1 MIELALIRSL
11 MQKDFYDE
19 HKGSRCPDRLFSKDV
34 RKIKGTL
41 DQAMSKHERNL
52 SLTELQALFFSDN
65 GTMTSANKTSYEVLF
80 NKLSKEEPMNNDI
93 AKEVLSKLFQQMVG
107 EEIANLGFDYV
118 NGTKSN
124 LEPLRNI
131 LDSYQDDF
139 TPSFKFEGDDISFD
153 TLVDHLNVKY
163 QWKFNIPSLARRVE
177 GLSGGHFVIVGARPN
192 TGKPSF
198 HASIIASEG
207 GFIDQGAK
215 CVVLC
220 NEEAYKRVGLR
231 YLYCKSNMSSDQVLE
246 NRKVALSRYEPVKQ
260 LLSIKDAT
268 DKRMEYVEQLAK
280 SVNPDIIVLDMGDKF
295 ASMGSERSDIYLKE
309 AAIHARNIAKKYN
322 CAIIWMSQ
330 LSAEA
335 EGKINVN
342 QSMLEGSKT
351 GKAAEADLMLLIS
364 KNPDIEGQDSNDPQ
378 RHIRLA
384 KNKLTRWHGTV
395 HVELDVE
402 TGRYSA

>member
-192 TGKPSF
+192 TGKTSF

-342 QSMLEGSKT
+342 HSMLEGSKT

-384 KNKLTRWHGTV
+384 KNKLTGWHGTV

>member
-11 MQKDFYDE
+11 MQKDFYED
-19 HKGSRCPDRLFSKDV
+19 HRGSKCPDRLFSKDV
-34 RKIKGTL
+34 RKIKNTL
-41 DQAMSKHERNL
+41 DEAMGKHERNL

-65 GTMTSANKTSYEVLF
+65 GTMTSANKASFEVLF
-80 NKLSKEEPMNNDI
+80 SKLSKEEPMNNDI

-107 EEIANLGFDYV
+107 EEVANIGFDYV
-118 NGTKSN
+118 NGTKNN

-131 LDSYQDDF
+131 LDNYQDDF
-139 TPSFKFEGDDISFD
+139 TPSFKFKGDDISFN
-153 TLVDHLNVKY
+153 TLVDHLNLKF
-163 QWKFNIPSLARRVE
+163 QWKFNIPSLRRRVE

-192 TGKPSF
+192 TGKTSF

-207 GFIDQGAK
+207 GFIEQGAK

-246 NRKVALSRYEPVKQ
+246 NRKLALERYDPLRN

-268 DKRMEYVEQLAK
+268 DKNMDYVEQLAK

-295 ASMGSERSDIYLKE
+295 ATGGSERTDIYLKE

-322 CAIIWMSQ
+322 CVIIWMSQ

-384 KNKLTRWHGTV
+384 KNKLTGWHGAV

>member
-1 MIELALIRSL
+1 
-11 MQKDFYDE
+11 MQKDFYEE
-19 HKGSRCPDRLFSKDV
+19 HKGSKCPDRLFSKDV
-34 RKIKGTL
+34 RRIKGTL
-41 DQAMSKHERNL
+41 DEAMKKHERNL

-65 GTMTSANKTSYEVLF
+65 GTMTSANKASFEVLF
-80 NKLSKEEPMNNDI
+80 SKLSKEEPMNSDI

-107 EEIANLGFDYV
+107 EEVANIGFDYV
-118 NGTKSN
+118 NGTKNN

-131 LDSYQDDF
+131 LDNYQDDF
-139 TPSFKFEGDDISFD
+139 TPSFKFQGDDISFD
-153 TLVDHLNVKY
+153 TLVDHLNLKF
-163 QWKFNIPSLARRVE
+163 QWKFNIPSLRRRVE

-192 TGKPSF
+192 TGKTSF
-198 HASIIASEG
+198 HSSIIASEG

-246 NRKVALSRYEPVKQ
+246 NRKKALERYDPIRGF
-260 LLSIKDAT
+260 LSIKDAT
-268 DKRMEYVEQLAK
+268 DKNMDYVEQLAK
-280 SVNPDIIVLDMGDKF
+280 SVKPDIIILDMGDKF
-295 ASMGSERSDIYLKE
+295 ATAGSERSDIYLKE

-322 CAIIWMSQ
+322 CVIIWMSQ

-384 KNKLTRWHGTV
+384 KNKLTGWHGTV

>member
-19 HKGSRCPDRLFSKDV
+19 HKGSKCPDRLFSKDV

-41 DQAMSKHERNL
+41 DEAMRKHERNL
-52 SLTELQALFFSDN
+52 SLTELQALFLSDN

-80 NKLSKEEPMNNDI
+80 NKLSKEEPMNNEI

-107 EEIANLGFDYV
+107 EDIANLGFDYV
-118 NGTKSN
+118 NGTKNN

-131 LDSYQDDF
+131 LDNYQDDF
-139 TPSFKFEGDDISFD
+139 TPSFRFEGDDISFN

-192 TGKPSF
+192 TGKTSF

-207 GFIDQGAK
+207 GFIDQGAR

-246 NRKVALSRYEPVKQ
+246 NRKLALERYEPVRQ

-268 DKRMEYVEQLAK
+268 DKRMDYVEQLAK
-280 SVNPDIIVLDMGDKF
+280 SVNPDIIILDMGDKF
-295 ASMGSERSDIYLKE
+295 ASAGSERSDIYLKE

-322 CAIIWMSQ
+322 CVIIWMSQ

-351 GKAAEADLMLLIS
+351 GKAAEADLMLLLS

-384 KNKLTRWHGTV
+384 KNKLTGWHGTV

-402 TGRYSA
+402 TGRYTA

>member
-192 TGKPSF
+192 TGKTSF

-246 NRKVALSRYEPVKQ
+246 NRKVALNRYEPVKQ

-268 DKRMEYVEQLAK
+268 DKRMDYVEQLAK

-384 KNKLTRWHGTV
+384 KNKLTGWHGTV

>member
-1 MIELALIRSL
+1 
-11 MQKDFYDE
+11 
-19 HKGSRCPDRLFSKDV
+19 
-34 RKIKGTL
+34 
-41 DQAMSKHERNL
+41 MSKHERNL

-192 TGKPSF
+192 TGKTSF
-198 HASIIASEG
+198 HASIIASKG
-207 GFIDQGAK
+207 G
-215 CVVLC
+215 
-220 NEEAYKRVGLR
+220 
-231 YLYCKSNMSSDQVLE
+231 
-246 NRKVALSRYEPVKQ
+246 
-260 LLSIKDAT
+260 T
-268 DKRMEYVEQLAK
+268 
-280 SVNPDIIVLDMGDKF
+280 
-295 ASMGSERSDIYLKE
+295 
-309 AAIHARNIAKKYN
+309 
-322 CAIIWMSQ
+322 
-330 LSAEA
+330 
-335 EGKINVN
+335 
-342 QSMLEGSKT
+342 
-351 GKAAEADLMLLIS
+351 
-364 KNPDIEGQDSNDPQ
+364 
-378 RHIRLA
+378 
-384 KNKLTRWHGTV
+384 
-395 HVELDVE
+395 
-402 TGRYSA
+402 

>member
-19 HKGSRCPDRLFSKDV
+19 HKGSKCPDRLFSKDV

-41 DQAMSKHERNL
+41 DEAMRKHERNL

-80 NKLSKEEPMNNDI
+80 NKLSKEEPMNNEI

-107 EEIANLGFDYV
+107 EDIANLGFDYV
-118 NGTKSN
+118 NGTKNN

-131 LDSYQDDF
+131 LDNYQDDF
-139 TPSFKFEGDDISFD
+139 TPSFRFEGDDISFN

-192 TGKPSF
+192 TGKTSF

-207 GFIDQGAK
+207 GFIDQGAR

-246 NRKVALSRYEPVKQ
+246 NRKLALERYEPVRQ
-260 LLSIKDAT
+260 LLSIKDST
-268 DKRMEYVEQLAK
+268 DKRMDYVEQLAK
-280 SVNPDIIVLDMGDKF
+280 SVNPDVIVLDMGDKF

-322 CAIIWMSQ
+322 CVIIWMSQ

-351 GKAAEADLMLLIS
+351 GKAAEADLMLLLS

-384 KNKLTRWHGTV
+384 KNKLTGWHGTV

-402 TGRYSA
+402 TGRYTA

>member
-1 MIELALIRSL
+1 MH
-11 MQKDFYDE
+11 KDFYDD
-19 HKGSRCPDRLFSKDV
+19 HKGSKCPDRLFSKDV
-34 RKIKGTL
+34 RKIKQTL
-41 DQAMSKHERNL
+41 DTTMHKYERDV
-52 SLTELQALFFSDN
+52 SLTELQALFFSNN
-65 GTMTSANKTSYEVLF
+65 GTMTSANRASYEVLF
-80 NKLSKEEPMNNDI
+80 SKLSREEAMNNEI

-131 LDSYQDDF
+131 LDNYQDDF
-139 TPSFKFEGDDISFD
+139 TPSFRFEGDDISFN
-153 TLVDHLNVKY
+153 TLLEHLNVKY
-163 QWKFNIPSLARRVE
+163 QWKFNIPSLRRRVE

-192 TGKPSF
+192 TGKTSF
-198 HASIIASEG
+198 HASLIASEG

-231 YLYCKSNMSSDQVLE
+231 YLYCKSKMSSEEVLE
-246 NRKVALSRYEPVKQ
+246 NRDMAIKRYAPVKE

-268 DKRMEYVEQLAK
+268 DKRMDYVEQLAK
-280 SVNPDIIVLDMGDKF
+280 SVKPDIIVLDMGDKF
-295 ASMGSERSDIYLKE
+295 AVSGSDRSDIYLKE

-335 EGKINVN
+335 EGKMNVN

-364 KNPDIEGQDSNDPQ
+364 KNPEIEGQDSNDPQ

-384 KNKLTRWHGTV
+384 KNKLTGWHGTV

-402 TGRYSA
+402 RGIYSA

>member
-1 MIELALIRSL
+1 
-11 MQKDFYDE
+11 MQKDFYDD
-19 HKGSRCPDRLFSKDV
+19 HKGSKCPDKLFSKDV
-34 RKIKGTL
+34 RRIKQTL
-41 DQAMSKHERNL
+41 DVTMAKYERDV
-52 SLTELQALFFSDN
+52 SLTELQALFFSNN
-65 GTMTSANKTSYEVLF
+65 GTMTSANRASYEVLF
-80 NKLSKEEPMNNDI
+80 SRLAKEEAMNNEI

-107 EEIANLGFDYV
+107 EEVANLGFDYV

-124 LEPLRNI
+124 LEPLRKI

-139 TPSFKFEGDDISFD
+139 TPSFRFEGDDISFN
-153 TLVDHLNVKY
+153 TLVEHLNVKY
-163 QWKFNIPSLARRVE
+163 QWKFNIPSLRRRVE
-177 GLSGGHFVIVGARPN
+177 GVSGGHFVIIGARPN
-192 TGKPSF
+192 TGKTSF
-198 HASIIASEG
+198 NASLLAAEG

-231 YLYCKSNMSSDQVLE
+231 YLYCKSKMTSEEVLE
-246 NRKVALSRYEPVKQ
+246 NQELAIKRYAPIKQ

-268 DKRMEYVEQLAK
+268 DKRMDYVEQLAK
-280 SVNPDIIVLDMGDKF
+280 SVKPDIIVLDMGDKF
-295 ASMGSERSDIYLKE
+295 AVSGSDRSDIYLKE

-322 CAIIWMSQ
+322 CAILWMSQ

-364 KNPDIEGQDSNDPQ
+364 KNPEIEGQDSNDPQ

-384 KNKLTRWHGTV
+384 KNKLTGWHGTV

-402 TGRYSA
+402 RGIYSA

>member
-11 MQKDFYDE
+11 MQKEFYED
-19 HKGSRCPDRLFSKDV
+19 HRGSKCPDRLFSKDV
-34 RKIKGTL
+34 RKIKNTL
-41 DQAMSKHERNL
+41 DEAMGKHERNL

-65 GTMTSANKTSYEVLF
+65 GTMTSANKASFEVLF
-80 NKLSKEEPMNNDI
+80 SKLSKEEPMNNDI

-107 EEIANLGFDYV
+107 EEVANIGFDYV
-118 NGTKSN
+118 NGTKNN

-131 LDSYQDDF
+131 LDNYQDDF
-139 TPSFKFEGDDISFD
+139 TPSFKFKGDDISFN
-153 TLVDHLNVKY
+153 TLVDHLNLKF
-163 QWKFNIPSLARRVE
+163 QWKFNIPSLRRRVE

-192 TGKPSF
+192 TGKTSF

-207 GFIDQGAK
+207 GFIEQGAK

-246 NRKVALSRYEPVKQ
+246 NRKLALERYDPLRN

-268 DKRMEYVEQLAK
+268 DKNMDYVEQLAK

-295 ASMGSERSDIYLKE
+295 ATGGSERTDIYLKE

-322 CAIIWMSQ
+322 CVIIWMSQ

-384 KNKLTRWHGTV
+384 KNKLTGWHGAV

>member
-11 MQKDFYDE
+11 MQKDFYED
-19 HKGSRCPDRLFSKDV
+19 HKGSKCPDRLFSKDI
-34 RKIKGTL
+34 RKIKNTL
-41 DQAMSKHERNL
+41 DDAMGKHERNL

-65 GTMTSANKTSYEVLF
+65 GTMTSANKASFEVLF
-80 NKLSKEEPMNNDI
+80 SKLSKEEPMNNDI

-107 EEIANLGFDYV
+107 EEVANIGFDYV
-118 NGTKSN
+118 NGTKNN

-131 LDSYQDDF
+131 LDNYQDDF
-139 TPSFKFEGDDISFD
+139 TPSFKFKGDDISFN
-153 TLVDHLNVKY
+153 TLVEHLDLKF
-163 QWKFNIPSLARRVE
+163 QWKFNIPSLRRRVE

-192 TGKPSF
+192 TGKTSF

-246 NRKVALSRYEPVKQ
+246 NRKLALERYDPLRN

-268 DKRMEYVEQLAK
+268 DKNMDYVEQLAK
-280 SVNPDIIVLDMGDKF
+280 SINPDIIVLDMGDKF
-295 ASMGSERSDIYLKE
+295 ATGGSERTDIYLKE

-322 CAIIWMSQ
+322 CVIIWMSQ

-384 KNKLTRWHGTV
+384 KNKLTGWHGAV

>member
-1 MIELALIRSL
+1 MH
-11 MQKDFYDE
+11 KDFYDD
-19 HKGSRCPDRLFSKDV
+19 HKGSKCPDRLFSKDV
-34 RKIKGTL
+34 RKIKQTL
-41 DQAMSKHERNL
+41 DSTMEKYERDV
-52 SLTELQALFFSDN
+52 SLTELQALFFSNN
-65 GTMTSANKTSYEVLF
+65 GTMTSANRASYEVLF
-80 NKLSKEEPMNNDI
+80 SKLSKEDAMNNEI

-118 NGTKSN
+118 NGTKTT
-124 LEPLRNI
+124 LEPLRKI
-131 LDSYQDDF
+131 LDNYQDDF
-139 TPSFKFEGDDISFD
+139 TPSFRFEGDDISFN
-153 TLVDHLNVKY
+153 TLLEHLNVKY
-163 QWKFNIPSLARRVE
+163 QWKFNIPSLRRRVE

-192 TGKPSF
+192 TGKTSF
-198 HASIIASEG
+198 HASLLASEG

-231 YLYCKSNMSSDQVLE
+231 YLYCKSKMSSEEVLE
-246 NRKVALSRYEPVKQ
+246 NRDLAIKRYAPVKE

-268 DKRMEYVEQLAK
+268 DKRMDYVEQLAK
-280 SVNPDIIVLDMGDKF
+280 SVKPDIIVLDMGDKF
-295 ASMGSERSDIYLKE
+295 AVSGSDRSDIYLKE

-364 KNPDIEGQDSNDPQ
+364 KNPEIEGQDSNDPQ

-384 KNKLTRWHGTV
+384 KNKLTGWHGTV

-402 TGRYSA
+402 RGIYSA

>member
-1 MIELALIRSL
+1 MIELALLRSL

-19 HKGSRCPDRLFSKDV
+19 HKGSKCPDRLFSKDV
-34 RKIKGTL
+34 RKIKSTL
-41 DQAMSKHERNL
+41 DEAMGKHERNL
-52 SLTELQALFFSDN
+52 SLTELQALFFSSN
-65 GTMTSANKTSYEVLF
+65 GTLTSANKTSYEVLF
-80 NKLSKEEPMNNDI
+80 TKLSREEPMNNEI

-107 EEIANLGFDYV
+107 EEVANLGFDYV

-131 LDSYQDDF
+131 LDNYQDDF
-139 TPSFKFEGDDISFD
+139 TPSFRFEGDDISFD
-153 TLVDHLNVKY
+153 TLLDHLNVKY

-192 TGKPSF
+192 TGKTSF

-207 GFIDQGAK
+207 GFIDQGAR

-246 NRKVALSRYEPVKQ
+246 KRKVALERYEPVRQ

-268 DKRMEYVEQLAK
+268 DKRMDYVEQLAK

-295 ASMGSERSDIYLKE
+295 ATAGSDRSDIYLKE

-322 CAIIWMSQ
+322 CVIIWMSQ

-351 GKAAEADLMLLIS
+351 GKAAEADLMLLLS

-384 KNKLTRWHGTV
+384 KNKLTGWHGTV

-402 TGRYSA
+402 TGRYTA

>member
-41 DQAMSKHERNL
+41 DQAMRKHERNL

-153 TLVDHLNVKY
+153 TLVDHLNIKY

-192 TGKPSF
+192 TGKTSF

-260 LLSIKDAT
+260 LLSIKDST
-268 DKRMEYVEQLAK
+268 DKRMDYVEQLAK
-280 SVNPDIIVLDMGDKF
+280 SVSPDVIVLDMGDKF

-322 CAIIWMSQ
+322 CVIIWMSQ

-384 KNKLTRWHGTV
+384 KNKLTGWHGTV

>member
-192 TGKPSF
+192 TGKTSF

-268 DKRMEYVEQLAK
+268 DKRMDYVEQLAK

-384 KNKLTRWHGTV
+384 KNKLTGWHGTV

>member
-11 MQKDFYDE
+11 MHKDFYDD
-19 HKGSRCPDRLFSKDV
+19 HKGSKCPDRLFSKDV
-34 RKIKGTL
+34 RKIKQTL
-41 DQAMSKHERNL
+41 DTTMHKYERDV
-52 SLTELQALFFSDN
+52 SLTELQALFFSNN
-65 GTMTSANKTSYEVLF
+65 GTMTSANRASYEVLF
-80 NKLSKEEPMNNDI
+80 SKLSREEAMNNEI

-131 LDSYQDDF
+131 LDNYQDDF
-139 TPSFKFEGDDISFD
+139 TPSFRFEGDDISFN
-153 TLVDHLNVKY
+153 TLLEHLNVKY
-163 QWKFNIPSLARRVE
+163 QWKFNIPSLRRRVE

-192 TGKPSF
+192 TGKTSF
-198 HASIIASEG
+198 HASLIASEG
-207 GFIDQGAK
+207 GFIDQGAR

-231 YLYCKSNMSSDQVLE
+231 YLYCKSKMSSEEVLE
-246 NRKVALSRYEPVKQ
+246 NRDMAIKRYAPVKE

-268 DKRMEYVEQLAK
+268 DKRMDYVEQLAK
-280 SVNPDIIVLDMGDKF
+280 SVKPDIIVLDMGDKF
-295 ASMGSERSDIYLKE
+295 AVSGSDRSDIYLKE

-364 KNPDIEGQDSNDPQ
+364 KNPEIEGQDSNDPQ

-384 KNKLTRWHGTV
+384 KNKLTGWHGTV

-402 TGRYSA
+402 RGIYSA

>member
-11 MQKDFYDE
+11 MQKDFYED
-19 HKGSRCPDRLFSKDV
+19 HKGSKCPDRLFSKDV
-34 RKIKGTL
+34 RKIKNTL
-41 DQAMSKHERNL
+41 DEAMGKHERNL

-65 GTMTSANKTSYEVLF
+65 GTMTSANKASFEVLF
-80 NKLSKEEPMNNDI
+80 SKLSKEEPMNNDI
-93 AKEVLSKLFQQMVG
+93 AREVLSKLFQQMVG
-107 EEIANLGFDYV
+107 EEVANIGFDYV
-118 NGTKSN
+118 NGTKNN

-131 LDSYQDDF
+131 LDNYQDDF
-139 TPSFKFEGDDISFD
+139 TPSFKFMGDDISFN
-153 TLVDHLNVKY
+153 TLVDHLNLKF
-163 QWKFNIPSLARRVE
+163 QWKFNIPSLRRRVE

-192 TGKPSF
+192 TGKTSF

-246 NRKVALSRYEPVKQ
+246 NRKLALERYDPLRN

-268 DKRMEYVEQLAK
+268 DKNMDYVEQLAK
-280 SVNPDIIVLDMGDKF
+280 SINPDIIVLDMGDKF
-295 ASMGSERSDIYLKE
+295 ATGGSERTDIYLKE
-309 AAIHARNIAKKYN
+309 AAIHARNIAKKYD
-322 CAIIWMSQ
+322 CVIIWMSQ

-384 KNKLTRWHGTV
+384 KNKLTGWHGAV

>member
-1 MIELALIRSL
+1 
-11 MQKDFYDE
+11 MQKDFYED
-19 HKGSRCPDRLFSKDV
+19 HKGSKCPDRLFSKDV

-41 DQAMSKHERNL
+41 DEAMKKHERNL

-65 GTMTSANKTSYEVLF
+65 GTMTSANKASFEVLF
-80 NKLSKEEPMNNDI
+80 SKLSKEEPMNDDI

-107 EEIANLGFDYV
+107 EEVANIGFDYV
-118 NGTKSN
+118 NGTKNN

-131 LDSYQDDF
+131 LDNYQDAF

-192 TGKPSF
+192 TGKTSF

-384 KNKLTRWHGTV
+384 KNKLTGWHGTV

>member
-11 MQKDFYDE
+11 MQKEFYED
-19 HKGSRCPDRLFSKDV
+19 HKGSKCPDRLFSKDV
-34 RKIKGTL
+34 RKIKNTL
-41 DQAMSKHERNL
+41 DEAMGKHERNL

-65 GTMTSANKTSYEVLF
+65 GTMTSANKASFEVLF
-80 NKLSKEEPMNNDI
+80 SKLSKEEPMNNDI

-107 EEIANLGFDYV
+107 EEVANIGFDYV
-118 NGTKSN
+118 NGTKNN

-131 LDSYQDDF
+131 LDNYQDDF
-139 TPSFKFEGDDISFD
+139 TPSFKFKGDDISFN
-153 TLVDHLNVKY
+153 TLVEHLNLKF
-163 QWKFNIPSLARRVE
+163 QWKFNIPSLRRRVE

-192 TGKPSF
+192 TGKTSF

-246 NRKVALSRYEPVKQ
+246 NRKLALERYDPLRN

-268 DKRMEYVEQLAK
+268 DKNMDYVEQLAK
-280 SVNPDIIVLDMGDKF
+280 SINPDIIVLDMGDKF
-295 ASMGSERSDIYLKE
+295 ATAGSERSDIYLKE

-322 CAIIWMSQ
+322 CVIIWMSQ

-384 KNKLTRWHGTV
+384 KNKLTGWHGAV

>member
-11 MQKDFYDE
+11 MQKEFYED
-19 HKGSRCPDRLFSKDV
+19 HRGSKCPDRLFSKDV
-34 RKIKGTL
+34 RKIKNTL
-41 DQAMSKHERNL
+41 DEAMGKHERNL

-65 GTMTSANKTSYEVLF
+65 GTMTSANKASFEVLF
-80 NKLSKEEPMNNDI
+80 SKLSKEEPMNNDI

-107 EEIANLGFDYV
+107 EEVANIGFDYV
-118 NGTKSN
+118 NGTKNN
-124 LEPLRNI
+124 LAPLRNI
-131 LDSYQDDF
+131 LDNYQDDF
-139 TPSFKFEGDDISFD
+139 TPSFKFKGDDISFN
-153 TLVDHLNVKY
+153 TLVDHLNLKF
-163 QWKFNIPSLARRVE
+163 QWKFNIPSLRRRVE

-192 TGKPSF
+192 TGKTSF

-207 GFIDQGAK
+207 GFIEQGAK

-246 NRKVALSRYEPVKQ
+246 NRKLALERYDPLRN

-268 DKRMEYVEQLAK
+268 DKNMDYVEQLAK

-295 ASMGSERSDIYLKE
+295 ATGGSERTDIYLKE

-322 CAIIWMSQ
+322 CVIIWMSQ

-364 KNPDIEGQDSNDPQ
+364 KNPDIEGQDINDPQ

-384 KNKLTRWHGTV
+384 KNKLTGWHGAV

>member
-11 MQKDFYDE
+11 MHKDFYDD
-19 HKGSRCPDRLFSKDV
+19 HKGSKCPDRLFSKDV
-34 RKIKGTL
+34 RKIKQTL
-41 DQAMSKHERNL
+41 DSTMEKYERDV
-52 SLTELQALFFSDN
+52 SLTELQALFFSNN
-65 GTMTSANKTSYEVLF
+65 GTMTSANRASYEVLF
-80 NKLSKEEPMNNDI
+80 SKLSKEDAMNNEI

-118 NGTKSN
+118 NGTKTN
-124 LEPLRNI
+124 LEPLRKI
-131 LDSYQDDF
+131 LDNYQDDF
-139 TPSFKFEGDDISFD
+139 TPSFRFEGDDISFN
-153 TLVDHLNVKY
+153 TLLEHLNVKY
-163 QWKFNIPSLARRVE
+163 QWKFNIPSLRRRVE

-192 TGKPSF
+192 TGKTSF
-198 HASIIASEG
+198 HASLLASEG

-220 NEEAYKRVGLR
+220 NEEEYKRVGLR
-231 YLYCKSNMSSDQVLE
+231 YLYCKSKMSSEEVLE
-246 NRKVALSRYEPVKQ
+246 NRDLAIKRYAPVKE

-268 DKRMEYVEQLAK
+268 DKRMDYVEQLAK
-280 SVNPDIIVLDMGDKF
+280 SVKPDIIVLDMGDKF
-295 ASMGSERSDIYLKE
+295 AVSGSDRSDIYLKE

-351 GKAAEADLMLLIS
+351 GKEA
-364 KNPDIEGQDSNDPQ
+364 
-378 RHIRLA
+378 
-384 KNKLTRWHGTV
+384 
-395 HVELDVE
+395 
-402 TGRYSA
+402 

>member
-11 MQKDFYDE
+11 MQKDFYED
-19 HKGSRCPDRLFSKDV
+19 HKGSKCPDRLFSKDV
-34 RKIKGTL
+34 RKIKNTL
-41 DQAMSKHERNL
+41 DEAMGKHERNL

-65 GTMTSANKTSYEVLF
+65 GTMTSANKSSFEVLF
-80 NKLSKEEPMNNDI
+80 SKLSKEEPMNNDI

-107 EEIANLGFDYV
+107 EEVANIGFDYV
-118 NGTKSN
+118 NGTKNN

-131 LDSYQDDF
+131 LDNYQDDF
-139 TPSFKFEGDDISFD
+139 TPSFKFKGDDISFN
-153 TLVDHLNVKY
+153 TLVEHLNLKF
-163 QWKFNIPSLARRVE
+163 QWKFNIPSLRRRVE

-192 TGKPSF
+192 TGKTSF

-246 NRKVALSRYEPVKQ
+246 NRKLALERYDPLRN

-268 DKRMEYVEQLAK
+268 DKNMDYVEQLAK
-280 SVNPDIIVLDMGDKF
+280 SINPDIIVLDMGDKF
-295 ASMGSERSDIYLKE
+295 ATAGSERSDIYLKE

-322 CAIIWMSQ
+322 CVIIWMSQ

-384 KNKLTRWHGTV
+384 KNKLTGWHGAV

>member
-11 MQKDFYDE
+11 MHRDFYED
-19 HKGSRCPDRLFSKDV
+19 HKGSKCPDKLFSKDI

-41 DQAMSKHERNL
+41 DEAMSKHERDL
-52 SLTELQALFFSDN
+52 TLTELQALFFSGN
-65 GTMTSANKTSYEVLF
+65 NTLTSANKTSYEVLF
-80 NKLSKEEPMNNDI
+80 TKLSREEPMDNEI

-107 EEIANLGFDYV
+107 EDIANLGFDYV

-131 LDSYQDDF
+131 LDNYQDDF
-139 TPSFKFEGDDISFD
+139 TPSFRFEGDDISFD

-192 TGKPSF
+192 TGKTSF

-215 CVVLC
+215 CIVLC

-231 YLYCKSNMSSDQVLE
+231 YLYCKANMSSDQVLE
-246 NRKVALSRYEPVKQ
+246 KRKIALERYEPVRQ
-260 LLSIKDAT
+260 LLSIKDST
-268 DKRMEYVEQLAK
+268 DKRMDYVEQLAK
-280 SVNPDIIVLDMGDKF
+280 SVKPDIIVLDMGDKF
-295 ASMGSERSDIYLKE
+295 ATAGSDRSDIYLKE

-322 CAIIWMSQ
+322 CVILWMSQ

-351 GKAAEADLMLLIS
+351 GKAAEADLMLLLS
-364 KNPDIEGQDSNDPQ
+364 KNPEIEGQDSNDPQ

-384 KNKLTRWHGTV
+384 KNKLTGWHGTV

>member
-1 MIELALIRSL
+1 MH
-11 MQKDFYDE
+11 KDFYDD
-19 HKGSRCPDRLFSKDV
+19 HKGSKCPDRLFSKDV
-34 RKIKGTL
+34 RKIKQTL
-41 DQAMSKHERNL
+41 DSTMEKYERDV
-52 SLTELQALFFSDN
+52 SLTELQALFFSNN
-65 GTMTSANKTSYEVLF
+65 GTMTSANRASYEVLF
-80 NKLSKEEPMNNDI
+80 SKLSREEAMNNEI

-131 LDSYQDDF
+131 LDNYQDDF
-139 TPSFKFEGDDISFD
+139 TPSFRFEGDDISFN
-153 TLVDHLNVKY
+153 TLIEHLNVKY
-163 QWKFNIPSLARRVE
+163 QWKFNIPSLRRRVE

-192 TGKPSF
+192 TGKTSF
-198 HASIIASEG
+198 HASLLASEG

-231 YLYCKSNMSSDQVLE
+231 YLYCKSKMSSEEVLE
-246 NRKVALSRYEPVKQ
+246 NRDLAIKRYAPVKE

-268 DKRMEYVEQLAK
+268 DKRMDYVAQLAK
-280 SVNPDIIVLDMGDKF
+280 SVKPDIIVLDMGDKF
-295 ASMGSERSDIYLKE
+295 AVSGSDRSDIYLKE

-364 KNPDIEGQDSNDPQ
+364 KNPEIEGQDSNDPQ

-384 KNKLTRWHGTV
+384 KNKLTGWHGTV

-402 TGRYSA
+402 RGIYSA

>member
-11 MQKDFYDE
+11 MKKDFYDE
-19 HKGSRCPDRLFSKDV
+19 HKGSKCPDRLFSKDV

-41 DQAMSKHERNL
+41 DEAMRKHERNL

-80 NKLSKEEPMNNDI
+80 NKLSKEEPMNNEI

-107 EEIANLGFDYV
+107 EDIANLGFDYV
-118 NGTKSN
+118 NGTKNN

-131 LDSYQDDF
+131 LDNYQDDF
-139 TPSFKFEGDDISFD
+139 TPSFRFEGDDISFN

-192 TGKPSF
+192 TGKTSF

-207 GFIDQGAK
+207 GFIDQGAR

-246 NRKVALSRYEPVKQ
+246 NRKLALERYEPVRQ

-268 DKRMEYVEQLAK
+268 DKRMDYVEQLAK
-280 SVNPDIIVLDMGDKF
+280 SVNPDIIILDMGDKF
-295 ASMGSERSDIYLKE
+295 ASAGSERSDIYLKE

-322 CAIIWMSQ
+322 CVIIWMSQ

-351 GKAAEADLMLLIS
+351 GKAAEADLMLLLS

-384 KNKLTRWHGTV
+384 KNKLTGWHGTV

-402 TGRYSA
+402 TGRYTA

>member
-192 TGKPSF
+192 TGKTSF

-246 NRKVALSRYEPVKQ
+246 NRKVALNRYEPVKQ

-268 DKRMEYVEQLAK
+268 DKRMDYVEQLAK

-309 AAIHARNIAKKYN
+309 AAIHARSIAKKYN

-384 KNKLTRWHGTV
+384 KNKLTGWHGTV

>member
-1 MIELALIRSL
+1 
-11 MQKDFYDE
+11 MQKDFYED
-19 HKGSRCPDRLFSKDV
+19 HKGSKCPDRLFSKDV
-34 RKIKGTL
+34 RKIKNTL
-41 DQAMSKHERNL
+41 DEAMGKHERNL

-65 GTMTSANKTSYEVLF
+65 GTMTSANKASFEVLF
-80 NKLSKEEPMNNDI
+80 SKLSKEEPMNNDI
-93 AKEVLSKLFQQMVG
+93 AREVLSKLFQQMVG
-107 EEIANLGFDYV
+107 EEVANIGFDYV
-118 NGTKSN
+118 NGTKNN

-131 LDSYQDDF
+131 LDNYQDDF
-139 TPSFKFEGDDISFD
+139 TPSFKFKGDDISFN
-153 TLVDHLNVKY
+153 TLVDHLNLKF
-163 QWKFNIPSLARRVE
+163 QWKFNIPSLRRRVE

-192 TGKPSF
+192 TGKTSF
-198 HASIIASEG
+198 HASIVASEG
-207 GFIDQGAK
+207 GFIEQGAK

-246 NRKVALSRYEPVKQ
+246 NRKLALERYVSFDRN

-268 DKRMEYVEQLAK
+268 DKNMDYVEQLAK

-295 ASMGSERSDIYLKE
+295 ATGGSERTDIYLKE

-322 CAIIWMSQ
+322 CVIIWMSQ

-384 KNKLTRWHGTV
+384 KNKLTGWHGAV

>member
-1 MIELALIRSL
+1 
-11 MQKDFYDE
+11 MQKDFYED
-19 HKGSRCPDRLFSKDV
+19 HKGSKCPDRLFSKDV
-34 RKIKGTL
+34 RKIKNTL
-41 DQAMSKHERNL
+41 DEAMGKHERNL

-65 GTMTSANKTSYEVLF
+65 GTMTSANKSSFEVLF
-80 NKLSKEEPMNNDI
+80 SKLSKEEPMNNDI

-107 EEIANLGFDYV
+107 EEVANIGFDYV
-118 NGTKSN
+118 NGTKNN

-131 LDSYQDDF
+131 LDNYQDDF
-139 TPSFKFEGDDISFD
+139 TPSFKFKGDDISFN
-153 TLVDHLNVKY
+153 TLVDHLNLKF
-163 QWKFNIPSLARRVE
+163 QWKFNIPSLRRRVE

-192 TGKPSF
+192 TGKTSF

-207 GFIDQGAK
+207 GFIEQGAK

-246 NRKVALSRYEPVKQ
+246 NRKLALERYDPLRN

-268 DKRMEYVEQLAK
+268 DKNMDYVEQLAK

-295 ASMGSERSDIYLKE
+295 ATGGSERTDIYLKE

-322 CAIIWMSQ
+322 CVIIWMSQ

-384 KNKLTRWHGTV
+384 KNKLTGWHGAV

>member
-1 MIELALIRSL
+1 
-11 MQKDFYDE
+11 MQKDFYED
-19 HKGSRCPDRLFSKDV
+19 HRGSKCPDRLFSKDV
-34 RKIKGTL
+34 RKIKNTL
-41 DQAMSKHERNL
+41 DEAMGKHERNL

-65 GTMTSANKTSYEVLF
+65 GTMTSANKASFEVLF
-80 NKLSKEEPMNNDI
+80 SKLSKEEPMNNDI

-107 EEIANLGFDYV
+107 EEVANIGFDYV
-118 NGTKSN
+118 NGTKNN

-131 LDSYQDDF
+131 LDNYQDDF
-139 TPSFKFEGDDISFD
+139 TPSFKFKGDDISFN
-153 TLVDHLNVKY
+153 TLVDHLNLKF
-163 QWKFNIPSLARRVE
+163 QWKFNIPSLRRRVE

-192 TGKPSF
+192 TGKTSF
-198 HASIIASEG
+198 HASIVASEG
-207 GFIDQGAK
+207 GFIEQGAK

-246 NRKVALSRYEPVKQ
+246 NRKLALERYDPLRN

-268 DKRMEYVEQLAK
+268 DKNMDYVEQLAK

-295 ASMGSERSDIYLKE
+295 ATGGSERTDIYLKE

-322 CAIIWMSQ
+322 CVIIWMSQ

-384 KNKLTRWHGTV
+384 KNKLTGWHGAV

>member
-65 GTMTSANKTSYEVLF
+65 GTMTSANKTSFEVLF

-192 TGKPSF
+192 TGKTSF

-384 KNKLTRWHGTV
+384 KNKLTGWHGTV